1 MTRKRSKEE
10 MVEQILRAAR
20 EPDAT
25 VSQLMSLVSLSW
37 ESWQELLPK
46 MRAQGL
52 LLVKD
57 EFYRTTDKGLDY
69 IAAREK
75 LKGLLQL
82 A

>member
-1 MTRKRSKEE
+1 

-75 LKGLLQL
+75 LKGFLQL

>member
-1 MTRKRSKEE
+1 

>member
-1 MTRKRSKEE
+1 
-10 MVEQILRAAR
+10 
-20 EPDAT
+20 
-25 VSQLMSLVSLSW
+25 
-37 ESWQELLPK
+37 

-69 IAAREK
+69 IAARKK

-82 A
+82 P